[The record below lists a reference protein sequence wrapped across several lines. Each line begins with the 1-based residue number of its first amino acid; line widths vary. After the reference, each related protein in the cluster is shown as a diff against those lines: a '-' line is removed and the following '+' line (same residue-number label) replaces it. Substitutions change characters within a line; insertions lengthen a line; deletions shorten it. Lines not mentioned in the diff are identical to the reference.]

1 MGNIKASI
9 DRGTLENLVKTAESK
24 DLSGY
29 PAAKVEEFQA
39 VLDAAKTV
47 LEKEDAT
54 IEEIR
59 EAVEN
64 LQKASNKLGT
74 VRDPY
79 VRLEAEDY
87 DGGDV
92 VKDVDSNRSGGGNIG
107 GGKNG
112 CYAVYNNV
120 NFGENGAVHVV
131 MSYSS
136 QGSDASDDGRIQFF
150 LDSMD
155 GEPVAELETHN
166 TAQSGWSTYVLTET
180 DIEPPITGSH
190 DLYIKLVG
198 TPDKAY
204 VANIDYFD
212 FTEGQGGV
220 SGTYDL
226 AVQYSGRDASL
237 CVDGEPQ
244 TIADKIGQY
253 RGEAETDTEVELT
266 FTPAVEGRAFAG
278 VTLNG
283 EALELTDPES
293 FTYTYT
299 MGTKDANLN
308 FVFTVVDKSLLQKVI
323 DTAQALVDNGELEGV
338 VPSVQ
343 EKFEDALAAA
353 EEVNGKLD
361 ATQEEID
368 NAWSELLDAIH
379 LLSFE
384 LGDTTVLES
393 LLEVAGSLAEED
405 FTADSWAA
413 LEEAVAAAEA
423 VVSEEEPLKAD
434 VEEAEKDLYEAL
446 TNLVQ

>member
-1 MGNIKASI
+1 MGQVHPPVCVNAEEKYANYRIDFTGSADAIELAEVELMGNIKASI

-39 VLDAAKTV
+39 VLDAAKAV
-47 LEKEDAT
+47 LENEDAT

-278 VTLNG
+278 VT
-283 EALELTDPES
+283 
-293 FTYTYT
+293 
-299 MGTKDANLN
+299 
-308 FVFTVVDKSLLQKVI
+308 
-323 DTAQALVDNGELEGV
+323 
-338 VPSVQ
+338 
-343 EKFEDALAAA
+343 
-353 EEVNGKLD
+353 
-361 ATQEEID
+361 
-368 NAWSELLDAIH
+368 
-379 LLSFE
+379 
-384 LGDTTVLES
+384 
-393 LLEVAGSLAEED
+393 
-405 FTADSWAA
+405 
-413 LEEAVAAAEA
+413 
-423 VVSEEEPLKAD
+423 
-434 VEEAEKDLYEAL
+434 
-446 TNLVQ
+446 

>member
-1 MGNIKASI
+1 M
-9 DRGTLENLVKTAESK
+9 
-24 DLSGY
+24 
-29 PAAKVEEFQA
+29 
-39 VLDAAKTV
+39 LDAAKAV
-47 LEKEDAT
+47 LENEDAT
-54 IEEIR
+54 IKEIR

-166 TAQSGWSTYVLTET
+166 TAQSGWSTYVLYGDGHRTA
-180 DIEPPITGSH
+180 DHRFARP
-190 DLYIKLVG
+190 LYKLVG

-353 EEVNGKLD
+353 EEINGKLD
-361 ATQEEID
+361 VTQEEID
-368 NAWSELLDAIH
+368 NKLERAVGCHTSVEL
-379 LLSFE
+379 
-384 LGDTTVLES
+384 
-393 LLEVAGSLAEED
+393 
-405 FTADSWAA
+405 
-413 LEEAVAAAEA
+413 
-423 VVSEEEPLKAD
+423 
-434 VEEAEKDLYEAL
+434 
-446 TNLVQ
+446 

>member
-1 MGNIKASI
+1 M
-9 DRGTLENLVKTAESK
+9 
-24 DLSGY
+24 
-29 PAAKVEEFQA
+29 
-39 VLDAAKTV
+39 
-47 LEKEDAT
+47 
-54 IEEIR
+54 
-59 EAVEN
+59 
-64 LQKASNKLGT
+64 
-74 VRDPY
+74 
-79 VRLEAEDY
+79 RLEAEDY

-212 FTEGQGGV
+212 FSRGPGGV

-253 RGEAETDTEVELT
+253 
-266 FTPAVEGRAFAG
+266 
-278 VTLNG
+278 
-283 EALELTDPES
+283 
-293 FTYTYT
+293 
-299 MGTKDANLN
+299 
-308 FVFTVVDKSLLQKVI
+308 
-323 DTAQALVDNGELEGV
+323 
-338 VPSVQ
+338 
-343 EKFEDALAAA
+343 AAKPRRIRKW
-353 EEVNGKLD
+353 N
-361 ATQEEID
+361 
-368 NAWSELLDAIH
+368 
-379 LLSFE
+379 
-384 LGDTTVLES
+384 
-393 LLEVAGSLAEED
+393 
-405 FTADSWAA
+405 
-413 LEEAVAAAEA
+413 
-423 VVSEEEPLKAD
+423 
-434 VEEAEKDLYEAL
+434 
-446 TNLVQ
+446 